1 MLTNRWNWRGK
12 GQVREGR
19 SQVGEEP
26 EKLGAKEVM
35 SEGQHAAEGG
45 RAVSDEFWDARREAA
60 Q

>member
-19 SQVGEEP
+19 SQVGE